1 MAIQYL
7 RNRFAFIWIPFPSC
21 RPKIVGTGKFREW
34 QIFYIFAVSVLYNLY
49 KMDSKNREVLRL
61 AIPAIVT
68 NITVP
73 LLGLV
78 DTTITGHLGRTAYI
92 GAVSVGATLFNMIY
106 WNFGFLRMGTSG
118 QTAQAYGR
126 KDFEG
131 MAGALFRS
139 LFFALLFSFA
149 IWILQWPIS
158 ELAFRLMKT
167 TPEVEVNALR
177 YFRICIW
184 GAPAILGLYSLKGWY
199 IGMQNTKFPMVIAIT
214 INVVNIFASLF
225 FVFALGMKVEGVAY
239 GSLIAQYVG
248 LFCGLGLWLWKYRM
262 FWRHLD
268 FRDAM
273 RKSELLGF
281 FKLNGG
287 IFLRTL
293 CLNAVMSFFAFAGA
307 HQGEVVL
314 AVNVLLMQLFSL
326 FSYFTDGFAYAG
338 EALVGKYTGARDNG
352 GIRDSIRLIFL
363 WGVRLVVLFT
373 VVYAVGARPFV
384 SLLTDQEE
392 VRLLAADYYGWV
404 LLVPVA
410 GVSAFLWD
418 GIMVGATAIKPM
430 VVATMT
436 ACVTFFVLFFS
447 FHGLLGNH
455 ALWLAFI
462 VYLAVRGIVQTLMR
476 KQVEVS

>member
-1 MAIQYL
+1 
-7 RNRFAFIWIPFPSC
+7 
-21 RPKIVGTGKFREW
+21 
-34 QIFYIFAVSVLYNLY
+34 
-49 KMDSKNREVLRL
+49 MDNKNREVLRL

-126 KDFEG
+126 RDFEG

-139 LFFALLFSFA
+139 LFFAVVFSFA

-158 ELAFRLMKT
+158 VLAFKLMKAS
-167 TPEVEVNALR
+167 PEVEVNALT

-199 IGMQNTKFPMVIAIT
+199 IGMQNTKFPMIIAIT

-225 FVFALGMKVEGVAY
+225 FVYVLEWKVEGVAY

-248 LFCGLGLWLWKYRM
+248 LFCGLSLWLWKYRS
-262 FWRHLD
+262 FWRHLN
-268 FRDAM
+268 FRAAM
-273 RKSELLGF
+273 RKSELSGF

-307 HQGEVVL
+307 YQGEVVL
-314 AVNVLLMQLFSL
+314 AVNVVLMQLFSL

-338 EALVGKYTGARDNG
+338 EALVGKFTGARDNR
-352 GIRDSIRLIFL
+352 GIRESIRLIFI
-363 WGVRLVVLFT
+363 WGARLVVLFT

-384 SLLTDQEE
+384 GFLTDQEE
-392 VRLLAADYYGWV
+392 VRLLAGDYYGWV
-404 LLVPVA
+404 LLVPLA
-410 GVSAFLWD
+410 GVFAFLWD

-436 ACVTFFVLFFS
+436 ACATFFTLFFS

-476 KQVEVS
+476 KQVEVKPSSN